1 MVGIGRGVVDNEIF
15 EQVKGVLGEVLN
27 IPPEKVTLESR
38 FEEDL
43 EIGSYDQIL
52 LVMAL
57 EDDLGIE
64 VSDDDAAN
72 LATVGNAVEMVRR
85 VRAS

>member
-1 MVGIGRGVVDNEIF
+1 M
-15 EQVKGVLGEVLN
+15 N
-27 IPPEKVTLESR
+27 IAPEKVTIDSR

-64 VSDDDAAN
+64 VSDDDAAD
-72 LATVGNAVEMVRR
+72 LVTVGNAVEMVRR
-85 VRAS
+85 VRGE

>member
-1 MVGIGRGVVDNEIF
+1 MSDEIF
-15 EQVKGVLGEVLN
+15 EQVKGVLGEVMN
-27 IPPEKVTLESR
+27 IAPEKVTIDSR

-64 VSDDDAAN
+64 VSDDDAAD
-72 LATVGNAVEMVRR
+72 LVTVGNAVEMVRR
-85 VRAS
+85 VRGE

>member
-1 MVGIGRGVVDNEIF
+1 MTSRDEIF
-15 EQVKGVLGEVLN
+15 DQVKGVVNEVLS
-27 IPPEKVTLESR
+27 IPADKITLDSR

-64 VSDDDAAN
+64 VSDDDAAE
-72 LATVGNAVEMVRR
+72 LVTVGNAVEMVRR
-85 VRAS
+85 VRGE

>member
-1 MVGIGRGVVDNEIF
+1 LSDEIF
-15 EQVKGVLGEVLN
+15 EQVKGVLGEVMN
-27 IPPEKVTLESR
+27 IAPEKVTIDSR

-64 VSDDDAAN
+64 VSDDDAAD
-72 LATVGNAVEMVRR
+72 LVTVGNAVEMVRR
-85 VRAS
+85 VRGE